1 MPDTRPRPSRAEAM
15 LERYRSVRSGTLTLA
30 AGLSAEDQL
39 VQSMPDASPVK
50 WHLAHSSWF
59 FENLI
64 LSQDAGYVPFDSH
77 FAFLFNSYYEALGPR
92 HPRAR
97 RGLLT
102 RPALDKVMAYRRHVD
117 AAMESLLLRLDD
129 NALA

>member
-1 MPDTRPRPSRAEAM
+1 MSFPGRHLAPPDLLPQVA
-15 LERYRSVRSGTLTLA
+15 ERYAAVREASLVIA
-30 AGLSAEDQL
+30 AGLDAEDCVL
-39 VQSMPDASPVK
+39 QSMPDASPVK

-59 FENLI
+59 FESLI

-97 RGLLT
+97 RGMIT
-102 RPALDKVMAYRRHVD
+102 RPGLDAVMAYRRHVD
-117 AAMESLLLRLDD
+117 A
-129 NALA
+129 